1 MGSSFGGTVKLTGES
16 EYRKALREITNNLK
30 VLNSEMKTVTSQF
43 DKNDRSTSNLSQ
55 QSAVLT
61 KKISEQ
67 RDKVNILTEALEQ
80 ARRETGD
87 NSDTTKKW
95 QIELN
100 NAQADLNKLERA
112 LKNNND
118 ALNRQDDALDKTESG
133 LKDYTDAT
141 EGAGT
146 GTLKLAD
153 IIKANLIS
161 EGIIAGVRAL
171 GNTMQQVGNTIIG
184 VGKQAF
190 ESYARY
196 EQLVGGIETLFKE
209 SQDIVMQYAHN
220 SYLTAGM
227 SANMYMETVTG
238 FSASL
243 IQSLGGDTKKV
254 AEISEMAIT
263 DMADNANKMG
273 NSMESIRYA
282 YMGFAKQNYVMLD
295 NLKLGYG
302 GTKAE
307 MQRLLA
313 DAQKITGIKYDISN
327 LADVYNAIHVIQ
339 GELGITGTTAL
350 EANTT
355 IEGSM
360 NRLKASWE
368 NVLVGIA
375 DDNADFGAV
384 INNFVDSLLV
394 AGENVLPRIEIIG
407 SGMVKIFSGIA
418 EGIVNNS
425 PKVLEKIATM
435 IPQLIGNV
443 MSLVKLLVSTLMT
456 ELPTIISS
464 FATVGGDML
473 NSLIEGMDKN
483 LPNFIDKGLDMLIDF
498 SKSFRNGVGNLVDAG
513 IGVIMA
519 LVEGIAESL
528 PSLIAKVPEIV
539 INIANTINDNAPKL
553 LVTAL
558 KIIVTL
564 AEGLVK
570 AIPTLIA
577 SIPKI
582 IEAIVSSF
590 FAINWVAMGK
600 SLLTAIK
607 NGFVGE
613 NPVILNAVRNLK
625 DKIVELLKELPSK
638 LFNLGKDAI
647 SHIVSAFK
655 NINSLK
661 SVLSIVKNAIVTAF
675 KELPSKMLSIGKD
688 IIKGLWNGLSNAKD
702 WLWGK
707 VKGLMKTLTNKIKD
721 FFGIHSP
728 STLFRDEV
736 GTNLALGLGEGFSD
750 TMKNVT
756 RDMTQA
762 IPTEFDTSVRLNGG
776 DEPTFSFGAMVLAF
790 KQALKEMKIELD
802 DREVGNFVTR
812 TVERQVFA

>member
-80 ARRETGD
+80 ARRETGE

-118 ALNRQDDALDKTESG
+118 ALNQQDNALDKTESG

-171 GNTMQQVGNTIIG
+171 GKAMQQVGSALVD

-190 ESYARY
+190 DSYARY
-196 EQLVGGIETLFKE
+196 EQLVGGIETLFKD
-209 SQDIVMQYAHN
+209 SQDTVMKYAHN
-220 SYLTAGM
+220 AYLTAGM
-227 SANMYMETVTG
+227 SANTYMETVTG

-243 IQSLGGDTKKV
+243 IQSLGGDTQKV

-273 NSMESIRYA
+273 TSMESIRYA
-282 YMGFAKQNYVMLD
+282 YMGFAKQNYTMLD

-368 NVLVGIA
+368 NTLVAIA
-375 DDNADFGAV
+375 DDNADFDTV
-384 INNFVDSLLV
+384 IKNLV
-394 AGENVLPRIEIIG
+394 ESIVIFGKNALPRVEII
-407 SGMVKIFSGIA
+407 VD
-418 EGIVNNS
+418 GIVNLILS
-425 PKVLEKIATM
+425 IGDELIKGLPEIMESGTKLLQSIVDGVVAAL
-435 IPQLIGNV
+435 PQLGSVAGQVVTGLGEFIFSN
-443 MSLVKLLVSTLMT
+443 
-456 ELPTIISS
+456 LPT
-464 FATVGGDML
+464 M
-473 NSLIEGMDKN
+473 
-483 LPNFIDKGLDMLIDF
+483 
-498 SKSFRNGVGNLVDAG
+498 VDAG
-513 IGVIMA
+513 I
-519 LVEGIAESL
+519 
-528 PSLIAKVPEIV
+528 
-539 INIANTINDNAPKL
+539 KL
-553 LVTAL
+553 LVGMGNGFAESIPNLIPIAVEGVL
-558 KIIVTL
+558 KLADTMIENIDIIIDAGVNIIIGL
-564 AEGLVK
+564 ASGLIK
-570 AIPTLIA
+570 AIPQLLDKIPTIIESIVTALLEN
-577 SIPKI
+577 IPKI
-582 IEAIVSSF
+582 ISAGVTLTLKLGEGLIKAIPSLVKMIPKIIS
-590 FAINWVAMGK
+590 AIYNGIK
-600 SLLTAIK
+600 SGI
-607 NGFVGE
+607 
-613 NPVILNAVRNLK
+613 RNM
-625 DKIVELLKELPSK
+625 V
-638 LFNLGKDAI
+638 
-647 SHIVSAFK
+647 
-655 NINSLK
+655 
-661 SVLSIVKNAIVTAF
+661 
-675 KELPSKMLSIGKD
+675 SIGTD
-688 IIKGLWNGLSNAKD
+688 LIKGLWEGMANAKD
-702 WLWGK
+702 WLWEQA
-707 VKGLMKTLTNKIKD
+707 KGLMSGFTRKLKK
-721 FFGIHSP
+721 FFGIKSP
-728 STLFRDEV
+728 SRLFKDEI
-736 GTNLALGLGEGFSD
+736 GNNLALGIGEGFTD

-776 DEPTFSFGAMVLAF
+776 DEPTLSFGAMVLAF

-812 TVERQVFA
+812 TVEREVFA